1 VVSYFD
7 CYLAIYAA
15 VQLAMQEE
23 LKLATGNM
31 KMNL

>member
-15 VQLAMQEE
+15 IQLAMQEE
-23 LKLATGNM
+23 MTLAAGNM
-31 KMNL
+31 KMNP